1 MDTLGVTQKNMRTNI
16 EVTVMEV
23 GTRKG
28 GRILEFCAAMNMTVG
43 NILFKRR
50 ASLLIIYESGPL
62 RKLRSIIVWSV
73 WSGETNESS
82 C

>member
-1 MDTLGVTQKNMRTNI
+1 MDTLGVTQKNMRTSI

-28 GRILEFCAAMNMTVG
+28 GRILEFCAAMNITVG
-43 NILFKRR
+43 NILFKKR

-62 RKLRSIIVWSV
+62 RKLRSIIVWS
-73 WSGETNESS
+73 GETNESS
-82 C
+82 

>member
-1 MDTLGVTQKNMRTNI
+1 MDTLGVTQKNVRTSI

-28 GRILEFCAAMNMTVG
+28 GRILEFCAAMNITVG
-43 NILFKRR
+43 NILFKKR

-62 RKLRSIIVWSV
+62 RKLRSIIVWS
-73 WSGETNESS
+73 GETNESS
-82 C
+82 

>member
-1 MDTLGVTQKNMRTNI
+1 MDTLGVTQKNVRTSI

-43 NILFKRR
+43 NILFKKR
-50 ASLLIIYESGPL
+50 ASQLII
-62 RKLRSIIVWSV
+62 
-73 WSGETNESS
+73 
-82 C
+82 

>member
-1 MDTLGVTQKNMRTNI
+1 MDTLGVTQKNVRTSI

-43 NILFKRR
+43 NILFKKR

-62 RKLRSIIVWSV
+62 RKLRSIIVWS
-73 WSGETNESS
+73 GETNESS
-82 C
+82 

>member
-1 MDTLGVTQKNMRTNI
+1 MDTLGVTQKNVRTSI

-43 NILFKRR
+43 NILFKKR
-50 ASLLIIYESGPL
+50 ASQLIIYESGPL
-62 RKLRSIIVWSV
+62 RKLRSIIVWS
-73 WSGETNESS
+73 GETNESS
-82 C
+82 

>member
-1 MDTLGVTQKNMRTNI
+1 MDTLGVTQKNVRTST

-28 GRILEFCAAMNMTVG
+28 GRILEFCAAMNITVG
-43 NILFKRR
+43 NILFKKR

-62 RKLRSIIVWSV
+62 RKLRSIIVWS
-73 WSGETNESS
+73 GETNESS
-82 C
+82 

>member
-28 GRILEFCAAMNMTVG
+28 GRILEFCAAMNITVG
-43 NILFKRR
+43 NILFKKR

-62 RKLRSIIVWSV
+62 RKLRSIIVWS
-73 WSGETNESS
+73 GETNESS
-82 C
+82 